1 MIKCECGKMITKNN
15 KSKHKKTLKHIRWV
29 NDEYVK
35 DKKEYEILFKLKR
48 EKEYPLPDH
57 DFEIITERDI
67 KEN

>member
-1 MIKCECGKMITKNN
+1 MIKCECGKMITKKN
-15 KSKHKKTLKHIRWV
+15 KSDHKKTLKHIRWV

-48 EKEYPLPDH
+48 EKEYPLHDQ
-57 DFEIITERDI
+57 DFEIITEIDL